1 MRRIENV
8 NPSAPPQTGVL
19 QQRDANLLVVPA
31 HQWRRHLLGSR
42 LGFGGIHRLLDSPAR
57 GALTYLDRH
66 TGLRGRKQRRL
77 AQSACSAIWTKSL
90 RTTSPLK
97 SLSSEV
103 PRDDKPCAG
112 SITSTLYPKAPNTRA
127 ERRT

>member
-8 NPSAPPQTGVL
+8 HPSAPPQAGVL

-31 HQWRRHLLGSR
+31 HSLRRDLLGSR
-42 LGFGGIHRLLDSPAR
+42 LGFSFIHVLLDGPAR
-57 GALTYLDRH
+57 SALTHFDH
-66 TGLRGRKQRRL
+66 HAGSGGGRGVGWCT
-77 AQSACSAIWTKSL
+77 SACCSIWTQSL

-103 PRDDKPCAG
+103 PRSDKPC
-112 SITSTLYPKAPNTRA
+112 
-127 ERRT
+127 

>member
-31 HQWRRHLLGSR
+31 HQLRRHLLGSR
-42 LGFGGIHRLLDSPAR
+42 LGFGGIHRLLDGPAR

-66 TGLRGRKQRRL
+66 TGLLGRKQRRRSEEHTSEL
-77 AQSACSAIWTKSL
+77 QSL
-90 RTTSPLK
+90 RHLVCRLLLEK
-97 SLSSEV
+97 
-103 PRDDKPCAG
+103 KK
-112 SITSTLYPKAPNTRA
+112 IKQYIQI
-127 ERRT
+127 